1 MVALD
6 PSVEQLIARGK
17 ESFARNQYL
26 AALADLQEVAALH
39 PGFADVQN
47 LIGLCLSLLGR
58 PEEAVE
64 AFRRAVER
72 NQGYVEAHLN
82 LAITLNDLGRFD
94 EARGEFQAAS
104 EADEEKASGP
114 FPSAAAARLANK
126 HGELGDLYA
135 EAGAPAEAV
144 REYRRAVDLRP
155 QFLDIRNKLARTLI
169 DVGDAAAAAEEL
181 GQVVELRPAFAA
193 ARANLGLA
201 LFRLGRFEEA
211 ESEWQRCLQQQPDN
225 AQVSGYLGMLAR
237 RRGAGSEP

>member
-1 MVALD
+1 MALD

-17 ESFARNQYL
+17 DAFARNQYL
-26 AALADLQEVAALH
+26 PALADLQEAAARH

-58 PEEAVE
+58 PEEAVD
-64 AFRRAVER
+64 AFRRATEA
-72 NQGYVEAHLN
+72 NAGYVEAHLN

-94 EARGEFQAAS
+94 EARTEFQAAS
-104 EADEEKASGP
+104 EADEEKAGGG

-126 HGELGDLYA
+126 HAELGDLYA
-135 EAGAPAEAV
+135 EAAAPQDAL
-144 REYRRAVDLRP
+144 REYRRAVSLRP

-169 DVGDAAAAAEEL
+169 DVGEPAEAAEEL
-181 GQVVELRPAFAA
+181 REVVKVRPAFLA

-201 LFRLGRFEEA
+201 LFRLDHFDEA
-211 ESEWQRCLQQQPDN
+211 EAEWQRCLQQQPEN
-225 AQVSGYLGMLAR
+225 AQVAGYLGMLAR

>member
-1 MVALD
+1 MALD

-17 ESFARNQYL
+17 EAFARNQYL
-26 AALADLQEVAALH
+26 PALANLQEVAARY
-39 PGFADVQN
+39 PSFADVQN

-58 PEEAVE
+58 PEEAVD
-64 AFRRAVER
+64 AFRRATET
-72 NQGYVEAHLN
+72 NAGYVEAHLN

-94 EARGEFQAAS
+94 EARAEFQAAS

-126 HGELGDLYA
+126 HAELGDLYA
-135 EAGAPAEAV
+135 EAGAPADAL
-144 REYRRAVDLRP
+144 REYRRAVELRP

-169 DVGDAAAAAEEL
+169 EVGQAEQAADEL
-181 GQVVELRPAFAA
+181 REVVRLRPAFVA
-193 ARANLGLA
+193 ARSNLGLA
-201 LFRLGRFEEA
+201 LFRLERMEDA
-211 ESEWQRCLQQQPDN
+211 ENEWQRCLQQQPDN